1 MKLQQLRCI
10 FQIVQSEF
18 NISKA
23 SEVLNTSQPGVS
35 KQIKL
40 LEDEIGIKIFQRNGK
55 RLVNLTEPGELI
67 LSSIETI
74 LQESNNIKV
83 ISEEYTE
90 KDQGTFTIATTHTQ
104 ARYKLPK
111 VVEEFVKKYP
121 KTNLNIHQGNPSQVT
136 DQIINGEAD
145 VGIAT
150 ESINL
155 SEDILT
161 IPCYQWNRC
170 VVMPKNHPLT
180 ELRKITLEDLAA
192 YPMIT
197 YDYAFTGS
205 TIVSEVFKNANIEP
219 NIMLT
224 AIDADVIKTYVS
236 LNMGIGLIAEMAFD
250 VSTDHPMV
258 SRDVSHLFPL
268 STTYIGIRRENFLRK
283 YTSDFIRMF
292 IPKASEKELKKILN
306 KKYLYTKQVRFY
318 KVLLKNIIY
327 NQ

>member
-83 ISEEYTE
+83 ISEEYIE

-180 ELRKITLEDLAA
+180 EVRKITLEDLAA

-250 VSTDHPMV
+250 ASTDHPMV

-292 IPKASEKELKKILN
+292 IPKASENELTKILN
-306 KKYLYTKQVRFY
+306 KRHL
-318 KVLLKNIIY
+318 
-327 NQ
+327 

>member
-55 RLVNLTEPGELI
+55 RLVGLTEPGKTVLE
-67 LSSIETI
+67 SIEAI

-83 ISEEYTE
+83 ISEEYIQ

-104 ARYKLPK
+104 ARYKLPN

-121 KTNLNIHQGNPSQVT
+121 KINLNIHQGNPSQVT
-136 DQIINGEAD
+136 EQIISGKAD

-155 SEDILT
+155 SDDIHT

-170 VVMPKNHPLT
+170 IVMPKNHPLT
-180 ELRKITLEDLAA
+180 KARRITLENLAL

-236 LNMGIGLIAEMAFD
+236 LNMGIGLIAEMAYD
-250 VSTDHPMV
+250 KNKDYPLV
-258 SRDVSHLFPL
+258 SRDVSHLFPQ

-283 YTSDFIRMF
+283 YTSDFISMF
-292 IPKASEKELKKILN
+292 IPQTSEKELKKILN
-306 KKYLYTKQVRFY
+306 KKTL
-318 KVLLKNIIY
+318 
-327 NQ
+327 

>member
-10 FQIVQSEF
+10 CQIVQSGF

-23 SEVLNTSQPGVS
+23 SEALNTSQPGVS

-40 LEDEIGIKIFQRNGK
+40 LENEIGIKVFQRNGK
-55 RLVNLTEPGELI
+55 RLIGLTEPGEMVLG
-67 LSSIETI
+67 SIEAI

-83 ISEEYTE
+83 ISEEYIE

-104 ARYKLPK
+104 ARYKLPR

-121 KTNLNIHQGNPSQVT
+121 KINLNIHQGNPSQVT

-155 SEDILT
+155 SKDIHT

-170 VVMPKNHPLT
+170 IVMPKNHPLT
-180 ELRKITLEDLAA
+180 EVRRIKLEDLAA

-236 LNMGIGLIAEMAFD
+236 LNMGIGLIAEMAYEAT
-250 VSTDHPMV
+250 SDHPMV

-268 STTYIGIRRENFLRK
+268 STTYIGIRRDNFLRK

-292 IPKASEKELKKILN
+292 IPQTNEKELKKIL
-306 KKYLYTKQVRFY
+306 KKRHP
-318 KVLLKNIIY
+318 
-327 NQ
+327 

>member
-83 ISEEYTE
+83 ISEEYIE

-121 KTNLNIHQGNPSQVT
+121 KTNLNIHQGDPSQVT

-180 ELRKITLEDLAA
+180 EVRKITLEDLAA

-250 VSTDHPMV
+250 ASTDHPMV

-292 IPKASEKELKKILN
+292 IPKVSENELKKILN
-306 KKYLYTKQVRFY
+306 KRHL
-318 KVLLKNIIY
+318 
-327 NQ
+327 

>member
-10 FQIVQSEF
+10 SQIVQSEF

-55 RLVNLTEPGELI
+55 RLVGLTDPGKKVFG
-67 LSSIETI
+67 SIEVI

-83 ISEEYTE
+83 ISEEYIQ

-121 KTNLNIHQGNPSQVT
+121 KINLNIHQGNPSQVT
-136 DQIINGEAD
+136 EQIISGEAD

-155 SEDILT
+155 SEDIHT

-170 VVMPKNHPLT
+170 IVMPKNHPLT
-180 ELRKITLEDLAA
+180 KARRITLEDLAL

-250 VSTDHPMV
+250 ASTDHPMV

-292 IPKASEKELKKILN
+292 IPKVSENELKKILN
-306 KKYLYTKQVRFY
+306 KRHL
-318 KVLLKNIIY
+318 
-327 NQ
+327 

>member
-83 ISEEYTE
+83 ISVEYTE

-121 KTNLNIHQGNPSQVT
+121 KINLNIHQGNPSQVT

-155 SEDILT
+155 SADIHT

-170 VVMPKNHPLT
+170 VVMPNNHPLT
-180 ELRKITLEDLAA
+180 EVRKITLEDLAT

-250 VSTDHPMV
+250 ASTDYPMV

-292 IPKASEKELKKILN
+292 IPKVSENELKKILN
-306 KKYLYTKQVRFY
+306 KRHL
-318 KVLLKNIIY
+318 
-327 NQ
+327 

>member
-83 ISEEYTE
+83 ISEEYIE

-121 KTNLNIHQGNPSQVT
+121 KTNLNIHQGDPSQVT

-250 VSTDHPMV
+250 ASTDHPIV

-292 IPKASEKELKKILN
+292 IPKTSEKELKKS
-306 KKYLYTKQVRFY
+306 
-318 KVLLKNIIY
+318 
-327 NQ
+327 

>member
-1 MKLQQLRCI
+1 MKLQQLKCV
-10 FQIVQSEF
+10 FQIVQSGL

-23 SEVLNTSQPGVS
+23 SEILNTSQPGVS

-55 RLVNLTEPGELI
+55 RLVNLTEPGGLV

-83 ISEEYTE
+83 ISEEYIE

-121 KTNLNIHQGNPSQVT
+121 KINLNIHQGNPSQVT
-136 DQIINGEAD
+136 EQIICGEAD

-155 SEDILT
+155 SEDIHT

-180 ELRKITLEDLAA
+180 KVRKITLADLAA

-250 VSTDHPMV
+250 STTDLPMV

-268 STTYIGIRRENFLRK
+268 STTYIGIRREIFLRK

-292 IPKASEKELKKILN
+292 IPKANEKELKKILN
-306 KKYLYTKQVRFY
+306 KRHL
-318 KVLLKNIIY
+318 
-327 NQ
+327 

>member
-1 MKLQQLRCI
+1 
-10 FQIVQSEF
+10 
-18 NISKA
+18 
-23 SEVLNTSQPGVS
+23 LNTSQPGVS

-83 ISEEYTE
+83 ISEEYIE

-180 ELRKITLEDLAA
+180 EVRKITLEDLAT

-250 VSTDHPMV
+250 ASTDYPMV

-292 IPKASEKELKKILN
+292 IPKVSENELKKILN
-306 KKYLYTKQVRFY
+306 KRHL
-318 KVLLKNIIY
+318 
-327 NQ
+327 